1 MSSEWGLKME
11 QHVLAS
17 DAGTIGKDWRTLLR
31 ISGVAAI
38 IMVILIPIQVIIF
51 SVSLPPETIE
61 GWFELFR
68 KSWLL
73 GLIHLDSIYIIDNVL
88 VAVIYLSLYVLLR
101 KRDESLMAIAMLL
114 GFLGIAAYFAS
125 NTSFE
130 MLSLSRAFERTS
142 SEADRN
148 MIMASAMVMI
158 ETWRGTAFN
167 TYYVLNGITL
177 LLISKVMYGSGIFSN
192 RTAVVGLI
200 SGILM
205 VVPSTAG
212 IIGLI
217 FSLLSL
223 IPWIVFCIMIAAR
236 LRKLSRI

>member
-1 MSSEWGLKME
+1 ME
-11 QHVLAS
+11 QHVQAS
-17 DAGTIGKDWRTLLR
+17 GAGTIDKDWRTLLR
-31 ISGVAAI
+31 IASIAAL

-73 GLIHLDSIYIIDNVL
+73 GLIHLDLIYIIDNVL
-88 VAVIYLSLYVLLR
+88 VAIIYLALYVILK
-101 KRDESLMAIAMLL
+101 KRNESLMAIAMLL

-130 MLSLSRAFERTS
+130 MLSLSRAFDNASGDAVRSMLIS
-142 SEADRN
+142 SAQ
-148 MIMASAMVMI
+148 VMI

-177 LLISKVMYGSGIFSN
+177 LLISGVMYGSGDFSN
-192 RTAVVGLI
+192 RTAIIGLI

-212 IIGLI
+212 MIGLI

-223 IPWIVFCIMIAAR
+223 IPWIVFCIMIAIR

>member
-1 MSSEWGLKME
+1 ME
-11 QHVLAS
+11 QDSRAS
-17 DAGTIGKDWRTLLR
+17 GADTIEKDWRTLLR
-31 ISGVAAI
+31 ISSIAALL
-38 IMVILIPIQVIIF
+38 MVILIPIQVIIF

-73 GLIHLDSIYIIDNVL
+73 GLIHLDLIYIIDNVL
-88 VAVIYLSLYVLLR
+88 VAIIYLALYVILK
-101 KRDESLMAIAMLL
+101 KRNESLMAIAILL

-130 MLSLSRAFERTS
+130 MLSLSRAFEKAS
-142 SEADRN
+142 SDVDRS
-148 MIMASAMVMI
+148 MLMSSAQVMI

-192 RTAVVGLI
+192 RTAVIGLI

-223 IPWIVFCIMIAAR
+223 IPWLIFSVMIAIR
-236 LRKLSRI
+236 LRKLSRL

>member
-1 MSSEWGLKME
+1 ME
-11 QHVLAS
+11 QDSHAS
-17 DAGTIGKDWRTLLR
+17 GADTIEKDWRTLLR
-31 ISGVAAI
+31 ISSIAALL
-38 IMVILIPIQVIIF
+38 MVILIPIQVIIF

-73 GLIHLDSIYIIDNVL
+73 GLIHLDLIYIIDNVL
-88 VAVIYLSLYVLLR
+88 VAIIYLALYVILK
-101 KRDESLMAIAMLL
+101 KRNESLMAIAMLL

-130 MLSLSRAFERTS
+130 MLSLSRAFEKAS
-142 SEADRN
+142 SDVDRS
-148 MIMASAMVMI
+148 MLMSSAQVMI

-192 RTAVVGLI
+192 RTAVIGLI

-223 IPWIVFCIMIAAR
+223 IPWLIFSVMIAIR
-236 LRKLSRI
+236 LRKLSRL

>member
-1 MSSEWGLKME
+1 MGQLDHAVSVGTR
-11 QHVLAS
+11 
-17 DAGTIGKDWRTLLR
+17 DADWRTLFR

-38 IMVILIPIQVIIF
+38 LMVILIPIQVIIF
-51 SVSLPPETIE
+51 SISLPPETIE

-73 GLIHLDSIYIIDNVL
+73 GLIHLDLIYIVDNVL
-88 VAVIYLSLYVLLR
+88 VAVIYLALYVILR
-101 KRDESLMAIAMLL
+101 KRNESLMAIAMLL

-130 MLSLSRAFERTS
+130 MLSISRAFEKAV
-142 SEADRN
+142 SETDKNAL
-148 MIMASAMVMI
+148 MAAAGVML

-192 RTAVVGLI
+192 RTAVIGLI

-212 IIGLI
+212 LIGLV

-223 IPWIVFCIMIAAR
+223 IPWLIFCILIAIR
-236 LRKLSRI
+236 LRKLSLE

>member
-1 MSSEWGLKME
+1 ME
-11 QHVLAS
+11 QDSHAS
-17 DAGTIGKDWRTLLR
+17 GADTIEKDWRILLR
-31 ISGVAAI
+31 ISSIAALL
-38 IMVILIPIQVIIF
+38 MVILIPIQVIIF

-73 GLIHLDSIYIIDNVL
+73 GLIHLDLIYIIDNVL
-88 VAVIYLSLYVLLR
+88 VAIIYLALYVILK
-101 KRDESLMAIAMLL
+101 KRNESLMAIAMLL

-130 MLSLSRAFERTS
+130 MLSLSRAFEKAS
-142 SEADRN
+142 SDVDRS
-148 MIMASAMVMI
+148 MLMSSAQVMI

-192 RTAVVGLI
+192 RTAVIGLI

-223 IPWIVFCIMIAAR
+223 IPWLIFSVMIAIR
-236 LRKLSRI
+236 LRKLSRL

>member
-1 MSSEWGLKME
+1 ME
-11 QHVLAS
+11 QLVH
-17 DAGTIGKDWRTLLR
+17 AGSISTKDGKWRTLFR
-31 ISGVAAI
+31 ISSVAAI
-38 IMVILIPIQVIIF
+38 LMVILIPIQIIIF
-51 SVSLPPETIE
+51 SISQPPETIE

-73 GLIHLDSIYIIDNVL
+73 GLIHLDIIYIIDNVL
-88 VAVIYLSLYVLLR
+88 VAVIYLALYVILK
-101 KRDESLMAIAMLL
+101 KRNESLMAIAMLL

-130 MLSLSRAFERTS
+130 MLSLSRAFEKAASDT
-142 SEADRN
+142 DRS
-148 MIMASAMVMI
+148 MLMAAARVMI

-192 RTAVVGLI
+192 RTAIIGLI

-212 IIGLI
+212 MIGLI

-223 IPWIVFCIMIAAR
+223 IPWIVFCIMIAIR
-236 LRKLSRI
+236 LGKLSSI

>member
-1 MSSEWGLKME
+1 ME
-11 QHVLAS
+11 QIVHAGS
-17 DAGTIGKDWRTLLR
+17 IGTKDAEWRTLFR
-31 ISGVAAI
+31 ISSVAAI
-38 IMVILIPIQVIIF
+38 LMVVLIPIQIIIF
-51 SVSLPPETIE
+51 SISMPPETIE

-73 GLIHLDSIYIIDNVL
+73 GLIHLDFIYIIDNVL
-88 VAVIYLSLYVLLR
+88 VAVIYLALYVILK
-101 KRDESLMAIAMLL
+101 KRNESLMAIAMLL

-130 MLSLSRAFERTS
+130 MLSLSRAFEKAAGDAERS
-142 SEADRN
+142 
-148 MIMASAMVMI
+148 MLMAAAQVMI

-192 RTAVVGLI
+192 RTAVIGLI

-212 IIGLI
+212 MIGLI

-223 IPWIVFCIMIAAR
+223 IPWIIFCIMIAIR
-236 LRKLSRI
+236 LRRLSIT